1 MLLGLMLPSKEDLIH
16 KDDSYTVMLAFL
28 TLNYLAAQTALKAE
42 SCDLCAL
49 AARELCFV

>member
-1 MLLGLMLPSKEDLIH
+1 MLPSKEDLIH
-16 KDDSYTVMLAFL
+16 KGDSDTVMLAFL
-28 TLNYLAAQTALKAE
+28 TLNYLAARTALKAV